1 MQRIKLKNPGALRHG
16 GYSANAVLGG
26 EDRAEF
32 EELHRDLISEF
43 SPDGALEHRTEKL
56 AYLSSAGLR
65 VILRAAKQLQ
75 ENRGELTICNA
86 KGGVRDAL
94 ETFGLHSLMK
104 IYNTEKEALLHFS
117 SDESMDASRQSRA
130 SPAVSA
136 SRSAV
141 VSLVCRSSCA
151 TSRRPKRL
159 AHFRG
164 PRSNDVGRSSS
175 RPASRGSSFGPA
187 SLMSPKTRTERF
199 TLGPHLGRH

>member
-1 MQRIKLKNPGALRHG
+1 MRARRRAGASAG
-16 GYSANAVLGG
+16 GRRAGGHHPRRKAVEPADHVDYQL
-26 EDRAEF
+26 
-32 EELHRDLISEF
+32 LNL
-43 SPDGALEHRTEKL
+43 EKL

-117 SDESMDASRQSRA
+117 SDELMDASRQSRA